1 MDGGTLWIYILRS
14 EGWGDIL
21 TNLGEV
27 QQIVAT
33 FYQQGIRF
41 YPMLVIQLKGGRAV
55 EVVDR
60 RKTYASKEEAVEA
73 ANGLLNKISIGV
85 PKVVLDLESEVT

>member
-21 TNLGEV
+21 INLGEV
-27 QQIVAT
+27 QQIIAS

-41 YPMLVIQLKGGRAV
+41 SPVLVFQLKGERV
-55 EVVDR
+55 MEVVDR
-60 RKTYASKEEAVEA
+60 RRTYASKEEALEA
-73 ANGLLNKISIGV
+73 ANDLLSKISVVV
-85 PKVVLDLESEVT
+85 PKVVLDLESEAA